1 MALMIEVFI
10 LKINY
15 QVKPG
20 TPGGER
26 KVMQPPIYPFS
37 AIVGQEKMRSALL
50 LNAVD
55 ASIGGVLISGQKGT
69 GKSTAVRG
77 LPGILPRIVAVRD
90 CPFNC
95 DPAAVDQMCAACRAR
110 TSAGESLATVM
121 RSMPLVELPLSA
133 TEDRVVGTLHV
144 EHALKTG
151 GRVFDPGIMASANR
165 GILYVDE
172 VNLLDD
178 HLVDV
183 LLDAAASGVNIV
195 EREGISHIHPAR
207 FLLVGTMNPEEG
219 DLRPQF
225 LDRFGLSLS
234 VQSEA
239 SGALRS
245 AIVRRRLSFDA
256 NPSEFAARWRAFDD
270 LLSEQVLQART
281 RLKDVEI
288 PDATLDL
295 AVALT
300 VAAQA
305 QGHRSEIAIVKTARA
320 VAALLETNRV
330 EPAHVAEAARL
341 VLPHRMAQTG
351 LDSVEGLARRLDDL
365 IGTAIHGETAP
376 KDLNSGDTVESE
388 EDWDEITTEVPGA
401 WAASNVD
408 MVFSYLEEKKKLFLT
423 PMH

>member
-1 MALMIEVFI
+1 M
-10 LKINY
+10 K
-15 QVKPG
+15 
-20 TPGGER
+20 
-26 KVMQPPIYPFS
+26 PPIYPFS

-77 LPGILPRIVAVRD
+77 LPGILPQIVAVRD

-234 VQSEA
+234 VQGEA
-239 SGALRS
+239 AGVLRS

-288 PDATLDL
+288 PDAMLDL

-305 QGHRSEIAIVKTARA
+305 QGHRSEIAIIKTARA

-330 EPAHVAEAARL
+330 EQAHVAEAARL

-376 KDLNSGDTVESE
+376 KAMDSGDTVESE
-388 EDWDEITTEVPGA
+388 DDWDEITTEVPGA